1 MIKQDS
7 EERRNLVG
15 AGIALALF
23 ALAFIVLPKI
33 VTREEGKMRQK
44 EWRIKR

>member
-1 MIKQDS
+1 MIKQGN

-15 AGIALALF
+15 AGIALTLF

-33 VTREEGKMRQK
+33 VTRQEEKMRHK